1 MVRRGKSKDLEQIH
15 LWLTQVCAVW
25 SRNET
30 FNFDASA
37 SALTVKMYDRKT
49 IGKDKEVGEAL
60 IEVSCEREDAGRVDL
75 PRASPWKKML
85 TPTDCHHS

>member
-60 IEVSCEREDAGRVDL
+60 IEVSYEREDAGRVVL
-75 PRASPWKKML
+75 PRASPWKKPIA
-85 TPTDCHHS
+85 TTREA